1 MASQTKARTGVF
13 VRCLSA
19 RYNNGGRPSRGL
31 LSLTSRSRQLPV
43 YEYRCTKGHT
53 YEKTEGF
60 SAPATQKCTQC
71 GARARRQISMP
82 AVIFKGSGFYSTDNR
97 GSGPPDSGSSS
108 SDGAS
113 SSTPSDN
120 GKASPKSDKA
130 ASTDSASKSEA
141 SVD

>member
-1 MASQTKARTGVF
+1 M
-13 VRCLSA
+13 
-19 RYNNGGRPSRGL
+19 
-31 LSLTSRSRQLPV
+31 PV

-60 SAPATQKCTQC
+60 SAPPTQKCTQC

-97 GSGPPDSGSSS
+97 SSAPSSDGGSS

-113 SSTPSDN
+113 DSTAGDN
-120 GKASPKSDKA
+120 GKAATKSDGA
-130 ASTDSASKSEA
+130 GSTDSASKTEA

>member
-1 MASQTKARTGVF
+1 M
-13 VRCLSA
+13 
-19 RYNNGGRPSRGL
+19 
-31 LSLTSRSRQLPV
+31 PV
-43 YEYRCTKGHT
+43 YEYLCTKGHA

-71 GARARRQISMP
+71 TARARRQISMP

-97 GSGPPDSGSSS
+97 GSGPPNNGGSS

-113 SSTPSDN
+113 PSTPSDN
-120 GKASPKSDKA
+120 GKASKKSDGA
-130 ASTDSASKSEA
+130 GSTESASKTEA